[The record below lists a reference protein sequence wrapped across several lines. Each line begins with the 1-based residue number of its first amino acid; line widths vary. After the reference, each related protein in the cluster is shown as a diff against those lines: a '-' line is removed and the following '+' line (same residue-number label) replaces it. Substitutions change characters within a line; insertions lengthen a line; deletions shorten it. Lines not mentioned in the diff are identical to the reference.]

1 MDMFELFL
9 YKYSDF
15 LLIDHPFNTASIET
29 IQLTGS
35 LQLMFLSS
43 DKIGQTPKGVS
54 GFHVRFAFGDGP
66 ISFTHSITRQ
76 TLFNRFKQFSENRL
90 SRLNLTHCVC
100 IFCKNII
107 NSEVYER
114 FNHFE
119 GLNCKIS
126 YLLRMMR

>member
-1 MDMFELFL
+1 MDIFELFL
-9 YKYSDF
+9 HKYSDF
-15 LLIDHPFNTASIET
+15 LLINYPFNTASIET

-35 LQLMFLSS
+35 LQLIFLSS
-43 DKIGQTPKGVS
+43 HKIRQTPKGLS
-54 GFHVRFAFGDGP
+54 GFHTDFAFGDGP
-66 ISFTHSITRQ
+66 ISFTHSVTRQ
-76 TLFNRFKQFSENRL
+76 TLFNRFKQFSENCL
-90 SRLNLTHCVC
+90 CRLNLTHCVC

-107 NSEVYER
+107 NSEVYEQ